1 MTPQDATEEEE
12 LVTRI
17 DAAREAAG
25 KTREQLVPYAASARD
40 AAVHYT
46 DEAWLRLAPHIE
58 TIEHSVIPRVV
69 PLWEQARAN
78 VPPAALEAAGRAA
91 ERTVEAAK
99 AAGLSAK
106 AAAVQ
111 ARQVAV
117 PAVGSAL
124 EEAVQAT
131 ATAAATARDRG
142 AAALPVLRGQISVAE
157 IEALTAQHAHKG
169 RWTRR
174 FVAVG
179 VIGAVAGG
187 GVAAW
192 KWWQKQSNPDWLVE
206 PPAAPLPL
214 RSTPETSPAAGA
226 SGSSATGALTPD
238 PGVAAKESEAETLD
252 PDDPVDLEAPLD
264 GEDEDGPTS

>member
-1 MTPQDATEEEE
+1 MTTQDATEEEE

-25 KTREQLVPYAASARD
+25 KTREQLVPYATSARD

-46 DEAWLRLAPHIE
+46 DEAWQRLAPHIE

-78 VPPAALEAAGRAA
+78 VPPAALEAANKAA

-99 AAGLSAK
+99 AAGLSAR

-131 ATAAATARDRG
+131 TAAATTARDRG
-142 AAALPVLRGQISVAE
+142 AAALPVLRGQISLAE

-206 PPAAPLPL
+206 PPAEPLPP
-214 RSTPETSPAAGA
+214 RSTPLTSPSAGA
-226 SGSSATGALTPD
+226 SGSSATGALGLD
-238 PGVAAKESEAETLD
+238 PEVAAKEAEAETLD
-252 PDDPVDLEAPLD
+252 PLED
-264 GEDEDGPTS
+264 EDEDGPTA